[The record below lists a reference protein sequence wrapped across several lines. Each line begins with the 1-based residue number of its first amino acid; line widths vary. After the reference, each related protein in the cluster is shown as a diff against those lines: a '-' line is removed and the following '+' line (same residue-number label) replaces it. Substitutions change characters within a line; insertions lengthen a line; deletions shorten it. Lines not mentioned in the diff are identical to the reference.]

1 MFFGGYVITV
11 LRRSARR
18 RQEQAAGRSPE
29 QIQLRNETQR
39 FMATF
44 PTFQYNGTRLPK
56 TQGADSSGQPDDDED
71 DEGPMCSICL
81 GRARLLPP
89 PPPPI
94 ARLETVLS
102 RSRLPPQRPA
112 SRPGRRHV
120 QGV

>member
-18 RQEQAAGRSPE
+18 RREQAAGRSPE

-81 GRARLLPP
+81 VSQLQHCLLHTACLG
-89 PPPPI
+89 I
-94 ARLETVLS
+94 CDSTHRGA
-102 RSRLPPQRPA
+102 
-112 SRPGRRHV
+112 
-120 QGV
+120 